1 MDAGMCIMESNPR
14 KLLDEFIPEAMG
26 KQFVIPVYQRKY
38 TWTVKNQLIQLM
50 KDLVG
55 LIEDETM
62 QKQHFLGTVVYLE
75 NVVNYKTERSIVDG
89 QQRVVTMFLMAHAMK
104 SIAENEYRARE
115 IDETYLQNFS
125 EPVDSR
131 YRQRLFPSVA
141 DGSDYSIIA
150 EARYD
155 EINKESHS
163 NIVQNFLY
171 IQTEL
176 KKLVEKYTFDQVL
189 YALKRFSIVYIKL
202 DDRDD
207 AQQIFESINSTGERL
222 TASDL
227 IRNFIMMD
235 KSNER
240 QTILYNKY
248 WRRLEDIFD
257 NSKVM
262 EDFFR
267 YYLAAIT
274 GEYSAKHVLYQ
285 AFKDYWNGQKN
296 RSDDDLLEKLV
307 RYSGYFSLLYL
318 ESPSGKYADVLKD
331 FQSMESMMP
340 APLVLELSEWY
351 FFEHKITEEQYFDVI
366 KVINDYQIRRY
377 FNGDD
382 TSRVSKAFPIYLK
395 NVRKIAE
402 KYGFE
407 SIVDIVIYVL
417 ITKNQSNNMA
427 LPTDKSLKTK
437 FVNTNA
443 YAMRLTRWLLEK
455 IENEGNTA
463 KLDMSD
469 LSIEH
474 IMPQTSTPYW
484 EEKADV
490 TGEEYTELV
499 NTIGNLTL
507 VTATN
512 NSAAGNKDFET
523 KKKIFKDTLH
533 IHMNK
538 ELYELED
545 WSSTSIIARS
555 NLIINS
561 LISMYP
567 YLHSQGN
574 YEYNQDRN
582 IFLDAQ
588 GVKAT
593 GYLNENDTVV
603 IFAGSELYSK
613 GKNLASDFLF
623 ETRQDLIDNGII
635 EKNMGG
641 FQFAKDYMTSS
652 VSRATSLILGGSKN
666 GWSYWK
672 DSDGVSI
679 SDSLRKNS

>member
-1 MDAGMCIMESNPR
+1 MESNPR

-38 TWTVKNQLIQLM
+38 TWTVKKQLTQLM

-104 SIAENEYRARE
+104 SIAENEFRARE

-141 DGSDYSIIA
+141 DGTDYSIIA
-150 EARYD
+150 EERYD
-155 EINKESHS
+155 EINKDSHS

-171 IQTEL
+171 IQAEL

-207 AQQIFESINSTGERL
+207 AQQIFESINSNGERL

-248 WRRLEDIFD
+248 WRRLEDVFD

-285 AFKDYWNGQKN
+285 AFKDYWNEQKN

-402 KYGFE
+402 KDGFE
-407 SIVDIVIYVL
+407 NIVGCL
-417 ITKNQSNNMA
+417 C
-427 LPTDKSLKTK
+427 
-437 FVNTNA
+437 
-443 YAMRLTRWLLEK
+443 
-455 IENEGNTA
+455 
-463 KLDMSD
+463 
-469 LSIEH
+469 
-474 IMPQTSTPYW
+474 
-484 EEKADV
+484 
-490 TGEEYTELV
+490 
-499 NTIGNLTL
+499 
-507 VTATN
+507 
-512 NSAAGNKDFET
+512 
-523 KKKIFKDTLH
+523 
-533 IHMNK
+533 
-538 ELYELED
+538 
-545 WSSTSIIARS
+545 
-555 NLIINS
+555 
-561 LISMYP
+561 
-567 YLHSQGN
+567 
-574 YEYNQDRN
+574 
-582 IFLDAQ
+582 
-588 GVKAT
+588 
-593 GYLNENDTVV
+593 
-603 IFAGSELYSK
+603 
-613 GKNLASDFLF
+613 
-623 ETRQDLIDNGII
+623 
-635 EKNMGG
+635 
-641 FQFAKDYMTSS
+641 
-652 VSRATSLILGGSKN
+652 
-666 GWSYWK
+666 
-672 DSDGVSI
+672 
-679 SDSLRKNS
+679 